1 MAPGA
6 IILINV
12 PQKEILQSRPTPQ
25 RGGKV
30 PKELDVAS
38 ITTCANLFNVD
49 ALRKTKKRSFDEIA
63 AILAE
68 NISVATMRQ
77 WTGPLRLGIRNISRT
92 TNKNEWAAKALA
104 AVLKK

>member
-1 MAPGA
+1 MSQLEKTRAELEELRTSKGGTRNTRPSSSTKPA
-6 IILINV
+6 ASLKKD
-12 PQKEILQSRPTPQ
+12 PQKEVVQNPAPPQ
-25 RGGKV
+25 KGSKV
-30 PKELDVAS
+30 PKELDVAA

-77 WTGPLRLGIRNISRT
+77 
-92 TNKNEWAAKALA
+92 
-104 AVLKK
+104 